1 MYDYII
7 VGAGSAG
14 CVLVNRLTEDPS
26 TTALLLEA
34 GGPDAAQEIHM
45 PASLSQLFRSPYDWA
60 YYTEPQAHLQ
70 QRTIYWPR
78 GKVLGGSSSTN
89 AMVYIRGNLRDYDR
103 WLDLGSLGWGFSEV
117 LPYFKKAEH
126 QERGASLYH
135 GTGGPLNVADLR
147 SVNPLS
153 QAFVEAG
160 VEVGLT
166 LTRDFN
172 SPDQDG
178 VGFYQVTQKEGQRH
192 SAAVGYLHPILHR
205 PNLTVHTQAFVTHLL
220 LEKRRAVG
228 VTYMQEGQS
237 QTAKAKREVILCG
250 GAVNSPQLLLL
261 SGIGPAVQL
270 QTLGIPVVV
279 DLPGVGYNLQDHL
292 AIPVSYTCTQPVSL
306 EGAVTPE
313 NLQEYLQFKRGP
325 FTSNI
330 AEAGAFVR
338 TRPELSIPDVQFH
351 FIPAY
356 YLHHGFTRPEGY
368 GFTLV
373 STVLRPESR
382 GYIALR
388 SRDPADPPLIQP
400 NYLESLADLRV
411 LLATIQLG
419 RRLASARA
427 FDAFRGAELYPGEQA
442 QSEEA
447 LIDHIRSTAETLYH
461 PVGTCK
467 MGSDEL
473 AVVDTHLRVHGIEGL
488 RVVDASVMPT
498 IVGGNTNAPTIMI
511 AEKAADLIKGEASY
525 RIIPY

>member
-1 MYDYII
+1 MI
-7 VGAGSAG
+7 
-14 CVLVNRLTEDPS
+14 
-26 TTALLLEA
+26 
-34 GGPDAAQEIHM
+34 
-45 PASLSQLFRSPYDWA
+45 
-60 YYTEPQAHLQ
+60 
-70 QRTIYWPR
+70 
-78 GKVLGGSSSTN
+78 
-89 AMVYIRGNLRDYDR
+89 YIRGNRRDYDR
-103 WLDLGSLGWGFSEV
+103 WLDLGNLGWGFSEV

-135 GTGGPLNVADLR
+135 GTDGPLNVADLR
-147 SVNPLS
+147 SINPLS

-160 VEVGLT
+160 VEVGLP
-166 LTRDFN
+166 LTSDFN
-172 SPDQDG
+172 GSEQDG

-192 SAAVGYLHPILHR
+192 STAVGYLHPILHR
-205 PNLTVHTQAFVTHLL
+205 PNLTVHTRALVTHLL
-220 LEKRRAVG
+220 LEKERAIG

-237 QTAKAKREVILCG
+237 QAVKAKRQVILCG

-261 SGIGPAVQL
+261 SGIGPADQL
-270 QTLGIPVVV
+270 QALGIPVVV

-292 AIPVSYTCTQPVSL
+292 AIPVSYACTQPVSL

-330 AEAGAFVR
+330 AEAGAFVH
-338 TRPELSIPDVQFH
+338 TRSELPIPDVQFH

-373 STVLRPESR
+373 PTLLRPESR
-382 GYIALR
+382 GYISLR
-388 SRDPADPPLIQP
+388 SRDPSDPPLIQP
-400 NYLESLADLRV
+400 NYLESLADLQV

-427 FDAFRGAELYPGEQA
+427 FDTFRGAELYPGEQA

-447 LIDHIRSTAETLYH
+447 LINHIRSTAETLYH

-467 MGSDEL
+467 MGSDEM

-488 RVVDASVMPT
+488 RVVDASVMPM
-498 IVGGNTNAPTIMI
+498 IIGGNTNAPTIMI
-511 AEKAADLIKGEASY
+511 AEKAANLIKGEASVTNST
-525 RIIPY
+525 